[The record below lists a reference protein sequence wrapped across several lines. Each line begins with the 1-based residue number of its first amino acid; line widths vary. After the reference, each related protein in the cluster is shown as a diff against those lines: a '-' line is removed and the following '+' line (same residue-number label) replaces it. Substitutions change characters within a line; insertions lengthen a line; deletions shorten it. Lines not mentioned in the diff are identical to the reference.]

1 MLYEIRNYQ
10 FEPTLFEAY
19 KAWARTRA
27 LPWLTTQLD
36 LVGFWTNVAERVEID
51 MVPTDEPATANI
63 TWIIR
68 WPDKATRD
76 AEFDRVFGSAEWAE
90 IFKDV
95 PGGRRSYLR
104 TEAKFTEQLA

>member
-10 FEPTLFEAY
+10 FEPTLFEEY
-19 KAWARTRA
+19 KTWVRRRA
-27 LPWLTTQLD
+27 LPWLETQID
-36 LVGFWTNVAERVEID
+36 LVGFWTNLPEPVWID
-51 MVPTDEPATANI
+51 TEWTDGPAAANI

-76 AEFDRVFGSAEWAE
+76 VEFARVFGSDEWAE

-95 PGGRRSYLR
+95 PGGWESYLR
-104 TEAKFTEQLA
+104 TEGKFAERLA